1 MRPLFF
7 RSLPLIASLLLGPLH
22 TMAQGGDM
30 PPPPTPERLK
40 EIKAQKSAFI
50 TTQLELTP
58 EEAQRF
64 WPIYNEY
71 DDKND
76 VLRKE
81 MRDLFSPSKASEAM
95 TEAEAA
101 ALLEKSLQHRQKEI
115 DLEKSY
121 MERFKKSI
129 GAVKTL
135 QLRKAEHDFNR
146 EVLRKFRDRMEDRH
160 GADDGRPPRRP

>member
-1 MRPLFF
+1 MSPLFF
-7 RSLPLIASLLLGPLH
+7 RTIPLVTSLFLGTFH
-22 TMAQGGDM
+22 TMAQEGDM
-30 PPPPTPERLK
+30 PPGPERLK

-71 DDKND
+71 DDKHD
-76 VLRKE
+76 VLRKKTRE
-81 MRDLFSPSKASEAM
+81 FFSAPNTDQGM
-95 TEAEAA
+95 TEAEAS
-101 ALLEKSLQHRQKEI
+101 ALLEKGLQHRQKEI

-121 MERFKKSI
+121 MERFKRSI

-160 GADDGRPPRRP
+160 GPGDGRPPRRH